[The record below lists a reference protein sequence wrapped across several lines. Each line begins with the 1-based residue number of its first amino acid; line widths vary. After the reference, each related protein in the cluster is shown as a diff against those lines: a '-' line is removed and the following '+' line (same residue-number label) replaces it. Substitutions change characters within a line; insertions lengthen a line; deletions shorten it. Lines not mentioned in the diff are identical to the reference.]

1 MEGVIRD
8 QTMIKRYVYGVK
20 IECFVT
26 PTSVVLC
33 LNCFRPLFDLLG
45 GWKNIELAKLHPLND
60 ESYYRL
66 CDACG
71 QLITVNR
78 RSGADRRSYD
88 YAVHMPERRTTLRR
102 KADAII

>member
-1 MEGVIRD
+1 
-8 QTMIKRYVYGVK
+8 MINRYIYGIQ
-20 IECFVT
+20 IECFEN
-26 PTSVVLC
+26 PTSFVLC
-33 LNCFRPLFDLLG
+33 LKCFRPLFDLLG
-45 GWKNIELAKLHPLND
+45 DWKNLDLAKFQLLND

-71 QLITVNR
+71 RSITLNR